1 METYMMDT
9 EESHQ
14 GGKQEEGGRLQQG
27 LHPLYRRGP
36 TAVSFCGRTYGQL
49 IRR

>member
-14 GGKQEEGGRLQQG
+14 GGKQEERGGGCSRGCTRYIGVAQL
-27 LHPLYRRGP
+27 PFRFAVGP
-36 TAVSFCGRTYGQL
+36 TDS
-49 IRR
+49 

>member
-14 GGKQEEGGRLQQG
+14 GGKQEERGGAAAG
-27 LHPLYRRGP
+27 VAP
-36 TAVSFCGRTYGQL
+36 V
-49 IRR
+49 I

>member
-14 GGKQEEGGRLQQG
+14 GGKQEEGGGCSRGCTRYIGVAQL
-27 LHPLYRRGP
+27 PFRFAVGP
-36 TAVSFCGRTYGQL
+36 TDS
-49 IRR
+49 